1 MNFSYVGSVPPDGMK
16 LGGLLS
22 TILNEKGPRVWSVGG
37 DATVF
42 DAIKYM
48 SEKNV
53 GALPVLEGKRLVGI
67 ISERDYTRKVI
78 LKGKSSRETPVR
90 EIMSRQVVV
99 ARPSDTAED
108 SMRTMTERHIRHL
121 PVVENGEMVGMIS
134 IGDLVNWVISA
145 QNAAIEQ
152 LEQYIG
158 GGYSA

>member
-1 MNFSYVGSVPPDGMK
+1 MK

-22 TILNEKGPRVWSVGG
+22 SILNEKGPQVWSVRP
-37 DATVF
+37 DAMVF
-42 DAIKYM
+42 DAITFM

-53 GALPVLEGKRLVGI
+53 GALPVMEGNRLVGMF
-67 ISERDYTRKVI
+67 SERDYTRKVI
-78 LKGKSSRETPVR
+78 LKGKSSRQTPVS
-90 EIMSRQVVV
+90 EIMSRQVVT
-99 ARPSDTAED
+99 AKPSDTAED
-108 SMRTMTERHIRHL
+108 CMRIMTEKHIRHL
-121 PVVENGEMVGMIS
+121 PVMEDGEMVGMIS